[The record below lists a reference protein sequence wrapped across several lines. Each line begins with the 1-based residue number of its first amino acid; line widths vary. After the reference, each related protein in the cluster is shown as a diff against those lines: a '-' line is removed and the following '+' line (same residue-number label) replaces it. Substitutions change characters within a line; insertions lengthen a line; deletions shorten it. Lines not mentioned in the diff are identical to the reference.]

1 MRCPRC
7 GISRRELGKVM
18 LNCRYPHL
26 VRRAASS
33 ASTLALLL
41 AGALPAMAQEA
52 PAEGRE
58 TMGGEIVVTANKRE
72 QTLLEVPSSVLVVDG
87 ETLRER
93 GVKTFLDMAQQTPGV
108 IVSTSLVGGPTVQN
122 FTIRGI
128 GFDDFRPNGNPSAAV
143 HFDGIYQ
150 GSSALIGGQMFDV
163 QRVEILKG
171 PQGTLYGRNTTA
183 GAVNVI
189 SNKPSDRAEGF
200 ASLDYSSFNTVRGE
214 AAVNVPLA
222 ETVALRVSGL
232 YDRTD
237 GYLTLLGANGAGGST
252 PAPGVIPGNTDPGRD
267 DKTANSEFY
276 GARALLSIGMDTGT
290 EVLVNVHGFKDQ
302 GGQAQGQ
309 PTNGSAPAYSY
320 YGNISPSR
328 DRKNLGG
335 SVTLTQDVGDTMLL
349 TVLGGYEWMKS
360 AFQWDDGST
369 ARTYD
374 IDYRDKVQQGSIE
387 ARLQNRDAGDINWTV
402 GGAWFKDRIRLQSTL
417 DGSDTFRT
425 VFEANYLQQRES
437 FAGFADVDAKI
448 APRLR
453 VELGVRVSHER
464 NRFSGYTH
472 DLNPYGL
479 SIGSIVFALPAEF
492 DNKLSETSP
501 SGRAT
506 VTYEL
511 SDDARVYASVGRGFR
526 AGGFDG
532 STIWST
538 PEADAFKSERV
549 WAYEGGVKF
558 MPAHGPVQ
566 FEVAGFYYD
575 FSNIQASSYR
585 TYEGA
590 TTSVRTNVGK
600 ARSFGGEASFTV
612 RPVRPMAINFGVA
625 LLDTKITAIDAITA
639 AEQARLGNDLPFA
652 PHMTL
657 NGSVRYEFSLN
668 DHMTLTPQVDA
679 RYVDTYYGDLDNA
692 GVAGDFALVNARI
705 DLKIDQRWT
714 VAGFVRN
721 LADVDYS
728 TGGSSAQSFSG
739 APRTWG
745 VSLGARF

>member
-1 MRCPRC
+1 M
-7 GISRRELGKVM
+7 
-18 LNCRYPHL
+18 NA
-26 VRRAASS
+26 VRAVSGTS
-33 ASTLALLL
+33 VIALLL
-41 AGALPAMAQEA
+41 ANAMPAIAQEA
-52 PAEGRE
+52 AGAEVSGD
-58 TMGGEIVVTANKRE
+58 IIVTANKRE
-72 QTLLEVPSSVLVVDG
+72 QTLLEVPSSVLVIDG
-87 ETLRER
+87 EALRER
-93 GVKTFLDMAQQTPGV
+93 GVKTFIDMAQQTPGV

-150 GSSALIGGQMFDV
+150 GSGALIGGQMFDV

-189 SNKPSDRAEGF
+189 SNKPSDKTEGF
-200 ASLDYSSFNTVRGE
+200 ATLDYSSFKTVRGE

-222 ETVALRVSGL
+222 DTVALRVSGL

-237 GYLTLLGANGAGGST
+237 GYLTLLGANGAGGNT
-252 PAPGVIPGNTDPGRD
+252 ALPGVIPGNTDPGRD
-267 DKTANSEFY
+267 DKTAHSEFY
-276 GARALLSIGMDTGT
+276 GARALLSVGMGTGT
-290 EVLVNVHGFKDQ
+290 EVLLNLHGFKDH

-309 PTNGSAPAYSY
+309 PTNGSAPPYSY
-320 YGNISPSR
+320 YGNIDPSR
-328 DRKNLGG
+328 SRKNAGG
-335 SVTLTQDVGDTMLL
+335 SITLQQDIGDDILL

-360 AFQWDDGST
+360 QFSWDDGST
-369 ARTYD
+369 ARTFD

-387 ARLQNRDAGDINWTV
+387 ARLQNREQGDINWTV
-402 GGAWFKDRIRLQSTL
+402 GGAWFKDKIRLFSTL

-425 VFEANYLQQRES
+425 VFEANYLQQRQS
-437 FAGFADVDAKI
+437 FAGFADVDFKV
-448 APRLR
+448 APRVRLD
-453 VELGVRVSHER
+453 LGVRVSHEK
-464 NRFSGYTH
+464 NQFSGYTH
-472 DLNPYGL
+472 DLNPYGV
-479 SIGSIVFALPAEF
+479 SIGSLVFALPAEF
-492 DNKLSETSP
+492 DNTLSETSP

-506 VTYEL
+506 ATYEL
-511 SDDARVYASVGRGFR
+511 SDSARIYASVGRGFR

-558 MPAHGPVQ
+558 MPANGPVQ

-585 TYEGA
+585 TYDGA

-600 ARSFGGEASFTV
+600 SRNYGGEANFTV
-612 RPVRPMAINFGVA
+612 RPVRPMTMTFGVA
-625 LLDTKITAIDAITA
+625 LLDTKITQIDAITA

-652 PHMTL
+652 PKMTL
-657 NGSVRYEFSLN
+657 NGSVRYEFVLS
-668 DHMTLTPQVDA
+668 DRMTLTPQVDA
-679 RYVDTYYGDLDNA
+679 RYVDSYYGDLDNTA
-692 GVAGDFALVNARI
+692 PVGDFALVNARI
-705 DLKIDQRWT
+705 DLKIDDRWM

-721 LADVDYS
+721 IADVDYT
-728 TGGSSAQSFSG
+728 TGGSATQAFSG
-739 APRTWG
+739 TPRTWG

>member
-1 MRCPRC
+1 
-7 GISRRELGKVM
+7 
-18 LNCRYPHL
+18 
-26 VRRAASS
+26 
-33 ASTLALLL
+33 
-41 AGALPAMAQEA
+41 MAQEA
-52 PAEGRE
+52 TAAGNE
-58 TMGGEIVVTANKRE
+58 TAGGEIIVTANKRE
-72 QTLLEVPSSVLVVDG
+72 QTLLEVPSSVLVIDG
-87 ETLRER
+87 NTLRER
-93 GVKTFLDMAQQTPGV
+93 GVKTFIDMAQQTPGV

-189 SNKPSDRAEGF
+189 SNKPSDKAEGF
-200 ASLDYSSFNTVRGE
+200 AAIDYSSFDTWRGE

-222 ETVALRVSGL
+222 DTVALRVSAL

-237 GYLTLLGANGAGGST
+237 GYLTLLGGNGVAGTT
-252 PAPGVIPGNTDPGRD
+252 PLPGVIPGNTDPGRNE
-267 DKTANSEFY
+267 KTSNSEFY
-276 GARALLSIGMDTGT
+276 GARALLSIGMGTGT
-290 EVLVNVHGFKDQ
+290 EVLVNLHGFKDQ

-309 PTNGSAPAYSY
+309 PTNGSTPPYSY
-320 YGNISPSR
+320 YGNIDPSR
-328 DRKNLGG
+328 SRRNVGG
-335 SVTLTQDVGDTMLL
+335 SITLQQDIGDDVLL

-360 AFQWDDGST
+360 RFDWDDGST
-369 ARTYD
+369 ARTFD
-374 IDYRDKVQQGSIE
+374 INYSDKVQQGSIE
-387 ARLQNRDAGDINWTV
+387 ARLQNREQGDINWTV
-402 GGAWFKDRIRLQSTL
+402 GGAWFKDKIRLFSTL

-437 FAGFADVDAKI
+437 VAGFADVDFKV

-453 VELGVRVSHER
+453 VDLGVRISHEK

-472 DLNPYGL
+472 DLNPYGV
-479 SIGSIVFALPAEF
+479 SIGSLVFALPAEF
-492 DNKLSETSP
+492 DNQLSETSP

-511 SDDARVYASVGRGFR
+511 NDDTRVYASVGRGFR

-538 PEADAFKSERV
+538 PEADAFKSEKV

-558 MPAHGPVQ
+558 MPVRGPVQ
-566 FEVAGFYYD
+566 FEIAGFYYD

-585 TYEGA
+585 TYDRA

-600 ARSFGGEASFTV
+600 ARSYGGEASFTV
-612 RPVRPMAINFGVA
+612 RPVRAMTLNFGVA
-625 LLDTKITAIDAITA
+625 LLDTKITAIEAITA
-639 AEQARLGNDLPFA
+639 VEQARLGNDLPFA
-652 PHMTL
+652 PNMTI
-657 NGSVRYEFSLN
+657 NGSVRYEFALG
-668 DHMTLTPQVDA
+668 DGMTLTPQVDA
-679 RYVDTYYGDLDNA
+679 RYVDAYYGDLDNTA
-692 GVAGDFALVNARI
+692 PVGDFALVNARI

-721 LADVDYS
+721 IADVDYS
-728 TGGSSAQSFSG
+728 TGGSSTQTFSG

>member
-1 MRCPRC
+1 M
-7 GISRRELGKVM
+7 KK
-18 LNCRYPHL
+18 LNNRYFKIAC
-26 VRRAASS
+26 RAASGVS
-33 ASTLALLL
+33 ALALLL
-41 AGALPAMAQEA
+41 TGATSAAA
-52 PAEGRE
+52 REGSSDE
-58 TMGGEIVVTANKRE
+58 IGNASGEIIVTANKRE
-72 QTLLEVPSSVLVVDG
+72 QTLLEVPSSVLVVSG

-93 GVKTFLDMAQQTPGV
+93 GVKTFVDMAQQTPGV
-108 IVSTSLVGGPTVQN
+108 IVSTALVGGPTVQN

-189 SNKPSDRAEGF
+189 SNKPSDKTEGF
-200 ASLDYSSFNTVRGE
+200 ATLDYSSFNTVRGE

-222 ETVALRVSGL
+222 NTVSLRVSGL

-237 GYLTLLGANGAGGST
+237 GYLTLLGANGAGGKT
-252 PAPGVIPGNTDPGRD
+252 PLPGVIPGNTDPGRD
-267 DKTANSEFY
+267 DKTAHSEFY
-276 GARALLSIGMDTGT
+276 GARALLSVDAGTGT
-290 EVLVNVHGFKDQ
+290 ELLFNLHGFKDH

-309 PTNGSAPAYSY
+309 PTNGSAPPYSY
-320 YGNISPSR
+320 YGNIDPSR
-328 DRKNLGG
+328 SRKNVGG
-335 SVTLTQDVGDTMLL
+335 SITLQQDVGDNALL

-360 AFQWDDGST
+360 QFLWDDGST
-369 ARTYD
+369 ARTFD

-387 ARLQNRDAGDINWTV
+387 ARLQNRDKGNINWTV
-402 GGAWFKDRIRLQSTL
+402 GGAWFKDKISLFSTL
-417 DGSDTFRT
+417 DGADTFRT
-425 VFEANYLQQRES
+425 VFEANYLQRRES
-437 FAGFADVDAKI
+437 LAAFADVDFKV

-453 VELGVRVSHER
+453 ADLGVRISNEK

-472 DLNPYGL
+472 DLNPYGV
-479 SIGSIVFALPAEF
+479 SIGSLVFALPAEF

-511 SDDARVYASVGRGFR
+511 SEDARVYGSVGRGFR

-538 PEADAFKSERV
+538 PEADAFKSESV

-558 MPAHGPVQ
+558 MPARGPVQ

-575 FSNIQASSYR
+575 FSNIQAGSFR
-585 TYEGA
+585 TYDGA

-600 ARSFGGEASFTV
+600 ARSYGGEASFTV
-612 RPVRPMAINFGVA
+612 RPVGPMTINFGVA
-625 LLDTKITAIDAITA
+625 LLDTKVTAIEAITA
-639 AEQARLGNDLPFA
+639 AEKARLGNDLPFA
-652 PHMTL
+652 PNMTL
-657 NGSVRYEFSLN
+657 NGSIRYEFALN
-668 DHMTLTPQVDA
+668 DRMTLTPQVDA
-679 RYVDTYYGDLDNA
+679 RYVDAYYGDLDNTA
-692 GVAGDFALVNARI
+692 PVEDFALVNARI

-721 LADVDYS
+721 IADVDYT
-728 TGGSSAQSFSG
+728 TGGSATQAFSG
-739 APRTWG
+739 TPRTWG

>member
-1 MRCPRC
+1 MNR
-7 GISRRELGKVM
+7 V
-18 LNCRYPHL
+18 
-26 VRRAASS
+26 RAAAGTSVV
-33 ASTLALLL
+33 ALLV
-41 AGALPAMAQEA
+41 AGAMPAAAAQAGAGEA
-52 PAEGRE
+52 AGNPGAAAAGND
-58 TMGGEIVVTANKRE
+58 IIVTANKRE
-72 QTLLEVPSSVLVVDG
+72 QTLLEVPSSVLVIEG

-93 GVKTFLDMAQQTPGV
+93 GVKTFVDMAQQTPGV

-189 SNKPSDRAEGF
+189 SSKPSDRAEGF
-200 ASLDYSSFNTVRGE
+200 ATLDYSSFNTVRGE

-252 PAPGVIPGNTDPGRD
+252 PLPGVIPGNTDPGRD
-267 DKTANSEFY
+267 DKTAHSEFY
-276 GARALLSIGMDTGT
+276 GARALLSVGMGTGT
-290 EVLVNVHGFKDQ
+290 QVLVNVHGFKDH

-320 YGNISPSR
+320 YGNIDPSR
-328 DRKNLGG
+328 SRRNLGG
-335 SVTLTQDVGDTMLL
+335 SITLEQDIGEDVLL

-360 AFQWDDGST
+360 QFEWDDGST
-369 ARTYD
+369 ARTFD

-387 ARLQNRDAGDINWTV
+387 ARLQNREPGDINWTV
-402 GGAWFKDRIRLQSTL
+402 GGAWFKDRIRLFSFL

-425 VFEANYLQQRES
+425 TFEANYLQRRES
-437 FAGFADVDAKI
+437 LAGFADVDFRV

-453 VELGVRVSHER
+453 VDLGLRISHEK
-464 NRFSGYTH
+464 NRFSGYTY
-472 DLNPYGL
+472 DLNPYGV
-479 SIGSIVFALPAEF
+479 SIGSIAFALPAEF
-492 DNKLSETSP
+492 DNTLDETSP

-511 SDDARVYASVGRGFR
+511 SENASVYASVGRGFR

-538 PEADAFKSERV
+538 PEADAFKSEKV

-558 MPAHGPVQ
+558 MPSRGPVQ

-575 FSNIQASSYR
+575 FANIQAGSFR
-585 TYEGA
+585 TYDGA

-600 ARSFGGEASFTV
+600 ARSYGGEASFTV
-612 RPVRPMAINFGVA
+612 RPVRAMAINFGVA
-625 LLDTKITAIDAITA
+625 LLDTKITEIEAITA
-639 AEQARLGNDLPFA
+639 AEQARLGNALPFA
-652 PHMTL
+652 PNMTL
-657 NGSVRYEFSLN
+657 NGSIRYDFALT
-668 DHMTLTPQVDA
+668 DRITLTPQVDA
-679 RYVDTYYGDLDNA
+679 RYVDAYYGDLDNTA
-692 GVAGDFALVNARI
+692 PVGDFALVNARV
-705 DLKIDQRWT
+705 DLKIDNRWT

-721 LADVDYS
+721 IADVDYT
-728 TGGSSAQSFSG
+728 TGGSATQAFSG

>member
-1 MRCPRC
+1 M
-7 GISRRELGKVM
+7 KK
-18 LNCRYPHL
+18 LNNRYFKIAC
-26 VRRAASS
+26 RAASGVS
-33 ASTLALLL
+33 ALALLL
-41 AGALPAMAQEA
+41 TGATSAAA
-52 PAEGRE
+52 REGSSDE
-58 TMGGEIVVTANKRE
+58 IGNASGEIIVTANKRE
-72 QTLLEVPSSVLVVDG
+72 QTLLEVPSSVLVVSC

-93 GVKTFLDMAQQTPGV
+93 GVKTFVDMAQQTPGV
-108 IVSTSLVGGPTVQN
+108 IVSTALVGGPTVQN

-189 SNKPSDRAEGF
+189 SNKPSDKTEGF
-200 ASLDYSSFNTVRGE
+200 ATLDYSSFNTVRGE

-222 ETVALRVSGL
+222 NTVSLRVSGL

-237 GYLTLLGANGAGGST
+237 GYLTLLGANGAGGKT
-252 PAPGVIPGNTDPGRD
+252 PLPGVIPGNTDPGRD
-267 DKTANSEFY
+267 DKTAHSEFY
-276 GARALLSIGMDTGT
+276 GARALLSVDAGTGT
-290 EVLVNVHGFKDQ
+290 ELLFNLHGFKDH

-309 PTNGSAPAYSY
+309 PTNGSAPPYSY
-320 YGNISPSR
+320 YGNIDPSR
-328 DRKNLGG
+328 SRKNVGG
-335 SVTLTQDVGDTMLL
+335 SITLQQDVGDNALL

-360 AFQWDDGST
+360 QFLWDDGST
-369 ARTYD
+369 ARTFD

-387 ARLQNRDAGDINWTV
+387 ARLQNRDKGNINWTV
-402 GGAWFKDRIRLQSTL
+402 GGAWFKDKISLFSTL
-417 DGSDTFRT
+417 DGADTFRT
-425 VFEANYLQQRES
+425 VFEANYLQRRES
-437 FAGFADVDAKI
+437 LAAFADVDFKV

-453 VELGVRVSHER
+453 ADLGVRISNEK

-472 DLNPYGL
+472 DLNPYGV
-479 SIGSIVFALPAEF
+479 SIGSLVFALPAEF

-511 SDDARVYASVGRGFR
+511 SEDARVYGSVGRGFR

-538 PEADAFKSERV
+538 PEADAFKSESV

-558 MPAHGPVQ
+558 MPARGPVQ

-575 FSNIQASSYR
+575 FSNIQAGSFR
-585 TYEGA
+585 TYDGA

-600 ARSFGGEASFTV
+600 ARSYGGEASFTV
-612 RPVRPMAINFGVA
+612 RPVGPMTINFGVA
-625 LLDTKITAIDAITA
+625 LLDTKVTAIEAITA
-639 AEQARLGNDLPFA
+639 AEKARLGNDLPFA
-652 PHMTL
+652 PNMTL
-657 NGSVRYEFSLN
+657 NGSIRYEFALN
-668 DHMTLTPQVDA
+668 DRMTLTPQVDA
-679 RYVDTYYGDLDNA
+679 RYVDAYYGDLDNTA
-692 GVAGDFALVNARI
+692 PVGDFALVNARI

-721 LADVDYS
+721 IADVDYT
-728 TGGSSAQSFSG
+728 TGGSATQAFSG
-739 APRTWG
+739 TPRTWG